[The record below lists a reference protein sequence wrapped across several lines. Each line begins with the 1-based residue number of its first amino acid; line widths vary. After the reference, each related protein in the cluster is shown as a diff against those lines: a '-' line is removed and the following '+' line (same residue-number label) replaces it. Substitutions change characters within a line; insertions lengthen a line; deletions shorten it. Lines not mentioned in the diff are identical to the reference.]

1 VLPCAA
7 ALVPA
12 AVVGRRYARRAAAV
26 NVRLHDELE
35 REVEVIERAGP
46 AEVRGHYGRL
56 GAWRVRLSD
65 LEAWNVRLVE
75 LVPVLL
81 VTGALLRACLGGGAD
96 AAGIAPVLGYL
107 NVFVTGLVNLP
118 LVLEQWGR
126 LRDIGRRAGGL
137 ASAVEGAP
145 HLADEVGAGGP

>member
-1 VLPCAA
+1 
-7 ALVPA
+7 PA

-35 REVEVIERAGP
+35 REVEGIERAGP
-46 AEVRGHYGRL
+46 AEGRGHYGRV
-56 GAWRVRLSD
+56 GGWRGRLSD
-65 LEAWNVRLVE
+65 LEAGDVRLVG
-75 LVPVLL
+75 LVTVVR
-81 VTGALLRACLGGGAD
+81 VTGALLRACLAGGAD
-96 AAGIAPVLGYL
+96 AARIATVLGYL

-145 HLADEVGAGGP
+145 HLADEVGAGGPVVAPFL